1 MVLYPSITCLIL
13 KASKLK
19 TITIDIDSTVENIEG
34 VTNGYPLRNVV
45 IKCYNG
51 LMSFCSELKSFVTGF
66 QKSGNAYT
74 SNGTAEMIKLSL
86 LLFSCNLINL

>member
-1 MVLYPSITCLIL
+1 MVLYPGITCLIL

-19 TITIDIDSTVENIEG
+19 RRTIDIDSTVENIEEA
-34 VTNGYPLRNVV
+34 TNPPKKRGN
-45 IKCYNG
+45 KCYNN

-86 LLFSCNLINL
+86 ILFYCNLINL

>member
-1 MVLYPSITCLIL
+1 MKAREL
-13 KASKLK
+13 KR
-19 TITIDIDSTVENIEG
+19 ITIDIDSIVENIEG
-34 VTNGYPLRNVV
+34 NQEAATKGYTPKKHGD
-45 IKCYNG
+45 KCYNG

-86 LLFSCNLINL
+86 ILFSCNLIDL